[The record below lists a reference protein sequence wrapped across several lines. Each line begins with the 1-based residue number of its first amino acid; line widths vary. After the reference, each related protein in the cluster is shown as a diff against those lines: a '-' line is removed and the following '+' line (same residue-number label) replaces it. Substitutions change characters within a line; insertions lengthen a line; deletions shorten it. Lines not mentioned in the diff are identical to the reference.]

1 MNTLIS
7 DENRLEEHIY
17 TRVVKSKEHNV
28 QKSTSMW
35 HHKWKLKWLNSLYTY
50 VHKCTYL
57 YACNNDNY
65 VDMNFEGMGGIRGRE
80 GKLTSDGKAI
90 VMHEIHWK
98 KH

>member
-1 MNTLIS
+1 MKTDWKNTYIQELSKVKNTLFR
-7 DENRLEEHIY
+7 NQHQCGHY
-17 TRVVKSKEHNV
+17 
-28 QKSTSMW
+28 
-35 HHKWKLKWLNSLYTY
+35 KWKLKWLNSLYTY

-65 VDMNFEGMGGIRGRE
+65 EDMNFEDVGGIRGRE